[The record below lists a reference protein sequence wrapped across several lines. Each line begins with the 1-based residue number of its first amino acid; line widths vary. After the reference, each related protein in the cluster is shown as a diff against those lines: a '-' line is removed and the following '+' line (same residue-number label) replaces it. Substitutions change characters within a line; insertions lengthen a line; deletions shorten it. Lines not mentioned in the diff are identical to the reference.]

1 MKKEQWQAVYTPNNE
16 KMLERRVR
24 QTLSGLQ
31 EDAPVRRISGR
42 RMMLIAAAL
51 VLMLAAA
58 VAVAAG
64 LTRSA
69 KYDAKL
75 LAQEALYEKYGFTRE
90 MDSFFICT
98 VEENDGETV
107 VTYHANED
115 VGDYAWKLG
124 DYIVTIRNGKA
135 EASWSNDGE
144 AVGDDFSS
152 DVWDTAM
159 LARGMELVK
168 AGQQWYEITGTP
180 LAPGRADRRS
190 VCSGK
195 IEGTGTGAKGG

>member
-1 MKKEQWQAVYTPNNE
+1 MHPMKKGSISAFGRPCKDSGQSACTDDFKKKDAVDCCHACSDALP
-16 KMLERRVR
+16 R
-24 QTLSGLQ
+24 QSLR
-31 EDAPVRRISGR
+31 P
-42 RMMLIAAAL
+42 
-51 VLMLAAA
+51 
-58 VAVAAG
+58 AG
-64 LTRSA
+64 WMRSA

-75 LAQEALYEKYGFTRE
+75 LAQQALYDKYGFTRE

-124 DYIVTIRNGKA
+124 DYIVTIRNGQA

-195 IEGTGTGAKGG
+195 IEGAGTCAKDG

>member
-16 KMLERRVR
+16 EMLERRVR

-69 KYDAKL
+69 KYDAKR
-75 LAQEALYEKYGFTRE
+75 LAQ
-90 MDSFFICT
+90 
-98 VEENDGETV
+98 
-107 VTYHANED
+107 
-115 VGDYAWKLG
+115 
-124 DYIVTIRNGKA
+124 
-135 EASWSNDGE
+135 
-144 AVGDDFSS
+144 
-152 DVWDTAM
+152 
-159 LARGMELVK
+159 
-168 AGQQWYEITGTP
+168 
-180 LAPGRADRRS
+180 
-190 VCSGK
+190 
-195 IEGTGTGAKGG
+195 

>member
-1 MKKEQWQAVYTPNNE
+1 MKKCSNGAFA
-16 KMLERRVR
+16 

-31 EDAPVRRISGR
+31 EDAPARRISGR

-58 VAVAAG
+58 VAAAAG
-64 LTRSA
+64 WMRSA

-75 LAQEALYEKYGFTRE
+75 LAQQALYDKYGFTRE

-115 VGDYAWKLG
+115 VGELC
-124 DYIVTIRNGKA
+124 V
-135 EASWSNDGE
+135 EAGRLYR
-144 AVGDDFSS
+144 DDPKRSGGS
-152 DVWDTAM
+152 
-159 LARGMELVK
+159 ELV
-168 AGQQWYEITGTP
+168 E
-180 LAPGRADRRS
+180 RRRS
-190 VCSGK
+190 RRRRFLFRCLGYGIAGK
-195 IEGTGTGAKGG
+195 GHRAQKSRGRMV